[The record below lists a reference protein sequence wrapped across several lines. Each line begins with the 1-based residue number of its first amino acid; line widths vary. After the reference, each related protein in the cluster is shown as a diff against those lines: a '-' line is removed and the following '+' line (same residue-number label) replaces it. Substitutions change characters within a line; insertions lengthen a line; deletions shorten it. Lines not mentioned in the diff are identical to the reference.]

1 MEASSPPPSDLSA
14 FVDLIP
20 DEINT
25 TFIARL
31 LKIRRATVSEWV
43 TSGKVPSVRKGK
55 HTMIKKSDL
64 IEFLKKKNREKE

>member
-14 FVDLIP
+14 LVDLIP
-20 DEINT
+20 EEINT
-25 TFIARL
+25 TFISRL

-43 TSGKVPSVRKGK
+43 STGKLTSVRKGK

-64 IEFLKKKNREKE
+64 IEFLQKRDKE

>member
-31 LKIRRATVSEWV
+31 LNIRRATVSGWV
-43 TSGKVPSVRKGK
+43 STGKVPAVRKGK

-64 IEFLKKKNREKE
+64 IEFLKKRDKE